1 MKYALRTEPM
11 EYNFDVQYILEDENE
26 NVLLKMKGDR
36 LRDMY
41 KFYTK
46 NKQQAKDILNA
57 TVFDPPVPK
66 EAIDFFVEETYNQ
79 IASY

>member
-1 MKYALRTEPM
+1 MKYALSTEPM

-26 NVLLKMKGDR
+26 NVLLKIKGDL

-46 NKQQAKDILNA
+46 NKQQAK
-57 TVFDPPVPK
+57 
-66 EAIDFFVEETYNQ
+66 EAIDFFVEETYNL
-79 IASY
+79 